1 MSNKTRK
8 CSGSRCPMQ
17 HSTMNVGECKC
28 TDTCEWYTPVS
39 DFSGMEAVI
48 DMAIKQFG
56 LESDADKQKI
66 RILFN
71 AYIVQ
76 YISAT
81 CSPLGGRQP

>member
-1 MSNKTRK
+1 MSNKNRK
-8 CSGSRCPMQ
+8 CSGSKCPMQ

-71 AYIVQ
+71 AFVGQ
-76 YISAT
+76 YISA
-81 CSPLGGRQP
+81 CFPLGGRQP